1 MADFS
6 FKPRARIILHL
17 GEQLIRN
24 ESVALLEIVKNSYDA
39 MAKHCRVFMTKIDD
53 PKNGKIVIHDNGI
66 GMTKDIIEKVWLE
79 PGTDSKEK
87 EVKKIISTFSE
98 DGTVMQRRVPLGG
111 KGIGRFGAHKLGN
124 VIELISKSK
133 NEKECHVKI
142 DWRNF
147 DKAIYLDDVK
157 ISVEEKKEPV
167 LFKNGRTGTRIIIS
181 DLKSTWKRGTI
192 RNLYRAINSIC
203 PPFQNDVVDKF
214 NVKLRIDKEFE
225 SWLNDIQSW
234 TEVEDKALFS
244 VDCLLDGDSI
254 KKFDFEFKPWKSMK
268 KLRYRRITTEDP
280 ALQDMLKLESI
291 EFDEKTKKKKK
302 VAVDLHKYEIGP
314 IRIKLKLFDLDVNVL
329 KLGSIDSKGLRE
341 YLKQN
346 GGVRVYRDGIRVLD
360 YGEPGTDWLNLDAKR
375 VNQPT
380 QRLGNNLVIGGVFLQ
395 RSKSM
400 SLEEKTNREGFIEN
414 EAYEVFLKAI
424 LHAIRVIETCRNW
437 GKEALRTLQNK
448 HKEESVVKCLDE
460 AKIVVLKLEIEEKV
474 KEKVVAKIEQAK
486 SSYNEMSSALLK
498 TAGAGLHYT
507 VAIHE
512 LDKIVAAL
520 KEAAKEKDTP
530 KTIKNLVTQLD
541 GMVDGYADLMRGQR
555 AEVQDVVPIIK
566 RALFNYN
573 YRFKV
578 HDIKITTNFGDSSS
592 FSMKCVKNLLIG
604 SMLNILDNSI
614 YWLGVKSKQ
623 YYKFKKEIYIG
634 VTDEIDGFNSI
645 IIADNGIGYQHSE
658 ENVVKAFYS
667 GKTDGLGLGLFITN
681 QIMESHGGKLWI
693 DPDVDLPRKFI
704 DGAVTAL
711 IFPQDSVPKG
721 VEVNG

>member
-66 GMTKDIIEKVWLE
+66 GMTRDIIEKVWLE

-87 EVKKIISTFSE
+87 EVKKIISTLSE
-98 DGTVMQRRVPLGG
+98 DGTAMQRRVPLGG

-124 VIELISKSK
+124 VIEVISRSK

-181 DLKSTWKRGTI
+181 DLKATWKRGTI

-214 NVKLRIDKEFE
+214 NVKLIIDKEFE

-244 VDCLLDGDSI
+244 VDCLLEGDSI
-254 KKFDFEFKPWKSMK
+254 KKFDFEFKPWDSMK
-268 KLRYRRITTEDP
+268 KLKYRRITTEDP
-280 ALQDMLKLESI
+280 VIQNMLKLESI
-291 EFDEKTKKKKK
+291 EYDEKKKKKK
-302 VAVDLHKYEIGP
+302 VVVDLRKHEIGP
-314 IRIKLKLFDLDVNVL
+314 IQIKLKIFDLDANVL
-329 KLGSIDSKGLRE
+329 KLGSVDSKGLRE

-360 YGEPGTDWLNLDAKR
+360 YGEPGTDWLSLDAKR

-380 QRLGNNLVIGGVFLQ
+380 QRIGNNLVIGGVFLQ
-395 RSKSM
+395 RSKSIA
-400 SLEEKTNREGFIEN
+400 LEEKTNREGFIEN
-414 EAYEVFLKAI
+414 EAYEVFLKAVF
-424 LHAIRVIETCRNW
+424 HAIKVIEICRNW

-448 HKEESVVKCLDE
+448 HKEEPVVKSLDE
-460 AKIVVLKLEIEEKV
+460 AKVVVEELEIEEKV
-474 KEKVVAKIEQAK
+474 KKKIIAKIEQAK
-486 SSYNEMSSALLK
+486 TNYNEMSNVLLK

-512 LDKIVAAL
+512 LDKVVSEL
-520 KEAAKEKDTP
+520 TKAAKEKNTP
-530 KTIKNLVTQLD
+530 DKIKTLVFQLD
-541 GMVDGYADLMRGQR
+541 GLVDGYADLMKGQKSER
-555 AEVQDVVPIIK
+555 QDIVVIIK
-566 RALFNYN
+566 KALFNYT
-573 YRFKV
+573 YRFKAHNV
-578 HDIKITTNFGDSSS
+578 KISINMGDFSSCLLN
-592 FSMKCVKNLLIG
+592 CVRNLLIG
-604 SMLNILDNSI
+604 CLLNVFDNSI
-614 YWLGVKSKQ
+614 YWLEVEAQRHSDFQ
-623 YYKFKKEIYIG
+623 KEIYIG
-634 VTDEIDGFNSI
+634 LSDEIEGFYSI

-658 ENVVKAFYS
+658 ENVIKAFYS
-667 GKTDGLGLGLFITN
+667 GKADGLGLGLFIAN
-681 QIMESHGGKLWI
+681 QIMESHNGKLWI
-693 DPDVDLPRKFI
+693 DPDVELPKNFI
-704 DGAVTAL
+704 QGATTAL
-711 IFPQDSVPKG
+711 LFP
-721 VEVNG
+721 VNMD